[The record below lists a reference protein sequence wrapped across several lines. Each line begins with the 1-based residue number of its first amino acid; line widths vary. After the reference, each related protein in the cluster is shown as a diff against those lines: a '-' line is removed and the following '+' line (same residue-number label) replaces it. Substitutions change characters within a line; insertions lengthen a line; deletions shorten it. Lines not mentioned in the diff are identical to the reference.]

1 MASKTVKQL
10 AILGALLA
18 TLGGVVMFWGGDT
31 PTGTAPPP
39 SNRVSGTTGARQKPG
54 ADQVPVAD
62 VQLEVLKAP
71 REDAPVAER
80 NLFRFEVKAPPP
92 QPQPPRQVAP
102 PMPTNVRPG
111 AATPPVPSGPP
122 PPPPIP
128 LRFIGV
134 LNAPTQAG
142 RVAILTDGRG
152 ANLMGREG
160 DIIEG
165 RYRLLRIGPDAVEM
179 AYTDGRGR
187 QVIRLSGQ

>member
-10 AILGALLA
+10 AVLAVLLA
-18 TLGGVVMFWGGDT
+18 TLGAVVMFLGGDT
-31 PTGTAPPP
+31 PAGTAPPP
-39 SNRVSGTTGARQKPG
+39 SNRVSGTTGTRQKPG
-54 ADQVPVAD
+54 ADQVPVTD
-62 VQLEVLKAP
+62 IQLEALKAP
-71 REDAPVAER
+71 RDDAPVPER

-92 QPQPPRQVAP
+92 APPRPPVVAQPPR
-102 PMPTNVRPG
+102 PMVPT
-111 AATPPVPSGPP
+111 TPPVPPGPP

-142 RVAILTDGRG
+142 RVAILSDGRG
-152 ANLMGREG
+152 ATLMGREG

-165 RYRLLRIGPDAVEM
+165 RYRLLRIAPDTIEM